1 MLTHVLCRVF
11 TFESRYLFSLQ
22 DRETLSLH
30 WPLPTFTRNFFLSR
44 FRKLVHT
51 HIHTHTHTYT
61 HTYTPT
67 HTHLRTYTPIKTMGS
82 LLKFTLAALF
92 LSLSPLG
99 VEGGLCDDDKGE
111 AWLHYARD
119 CKGWTNNVKWP
130 ETTGDLTC
138 QVITNGNV
146 GSVWKSRANDRC
158 AIILYTTPYC
168 DDNHILDTESANEY
182 GCKNVAWGAKAWKV
196 RCVKDPTCD

>member
-1 MLTHVLCRVF
+1 MA
-11 TFESRYLFSLQ
+11 
-22 DRETLSLH
+22 
-30 WPLPTFTRNFFLSR
+30 LPAFTRNLFLSR
-44 FRKLVHT
+44 FRKLVYI
-51 HIHTHTHTYT
+51 HIRTHTHTPT
-61 HTYTPT
+61 HLHTYTP
-67 HTHLRTYTPIKTMGS
+67 IITMGS

-119 CKGWTNNVKWP
+119 CTGWTNHVSWP
-130 ETTGDLTC
+130 ETTGDLPC

-168 DDNHILDTESANEY
+168 DDNHRLDTESANEY
-182 GCKNVAWGAKAWKV
+182 GCKNVPWGARAWKV
-196 RCVKDPTCD
+196 RCVKDLTCG